1 VGFII
6 FRTLVVVR
14 NVGLLHITMA
24 KQPQRHWCEDISP
37 TLKEITTSKK
47 NGKTITL
54 NGTIYEYVG
63 DNLLFNTKTNKIEK
77 L

>member
-1 VGFII
+1 
-6 FRTLVVVR
+6 
-14 NVGLLHITMA
+14 MA
-24 KQPQRHWCEDISP
+24 KQPNRIWCEDAST
-37 TLKEITTSKK
+37 TLKEIRTSKK
-47 NGKTITL
+47 NGKTFEK

>member
-1 VGFII
+1 
-6 FRTLVVVR
+6 
-14 NVGLLHITMA
+14 MA
-24 KQPQRHWCEDISP
+24 KQSNRVWCEDLSP
-37 TLKEITTSKK
+37 TLKEIRTSKK

-63 DNLLFNTKTNKIEK
+63 DNLVFNTKTNRIEK

>member
-1 VGFII
+1 
-6 FRTLVVVR
+6 
-14 NVGLLHITMA
+14 MA
-24 KQPQRHWCEDISP
+24 KQPQRYWCEDLSP
-37 TLKEITTSKK
+37 TLREIKNSKK

-63 DNLLFNTKTNKIEK
+63 DNLVFNTKTNKIEK